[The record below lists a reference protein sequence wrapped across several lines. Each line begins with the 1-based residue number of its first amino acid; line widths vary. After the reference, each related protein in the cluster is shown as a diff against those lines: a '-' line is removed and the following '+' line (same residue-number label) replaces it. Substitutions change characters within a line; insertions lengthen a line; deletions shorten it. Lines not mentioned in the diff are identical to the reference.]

1 MDTLKAQLVHKVCG
15 GSSHSMAL
23 TGACEVFTWG
33 SNDHGQLG
41 RSKVNEELRRIPKW
55 VEQISCFLPSVKQ
68 FKEELNQKSFTG
80 LTDTEIRLRV
90 EFFKKVLFLNSDSFG
105 YKSTVESHKNHD

>member
-41 RSKVNEELRRIPKW
+41 RSKVNEELRRVPKW
-55 VEQISCFLPSVKQ
+55 VAQISCFLPSVKQ
-68 FKEELNQKSFTG
+68 FKEELNRKSFTG
-80 LTDTEIRLRV
+80 LIDIVIRV
-90 EFFKKVLFLNSDSFG
+90 ELKIICF
-105 YKSTVESHKNHD
+105 